1 MKPIDSNKNVW
12 SNYDFYV
19 LAYYISFRIEKSIAI
34 DIIDQFSIFFLTLCH
49 KYGFLLNSDK
59 SLSDLLEYYNN
70 KKDEINK
77 LGKHIPSLLD
87 IYTLSNE
94 TGGPRIYVSKM
105 HFWGLEGL
113 EYAFVLELAKYLRKY
128 EVSPFVSYYPD
139 DISKDTYY
147 PFRPL
152 QIMGSLPKIKEEQTF
167 VDFKF
172 NIISHLNI
180 WFETSRL
187 KEGIFYDNK
196 ILAYRNTPR
205 LNSFLRDLRQLV
217 DKYGGKWEFESE
229 GQLMHYNYGW
239 DYSFP
244 FESVYNDHCVPL
256 DGKIIYQE
264 DIDEGRIALPP
275 VDS

>member
-59 SLSDLLEYYNN
+59 SLSDLLQYYNN

-77 LGKHIPSLLD
+77 LGKHIPSILD
-87 IYTLSNE
+87 IYALSNE
-94 TGGPRIYVSKM
+94 LGGPAIYVNKM

-139 DISKDTYY
+139 DNSKDTFY

-152 QIMGSLPKIKEEQTF
+152 RIIGSVPKIKEEQTF

-172 NIISHLNI
+172 NIISHLSI

-187 KEGIFYDNK
+187 KEGVFHDNK

-229 GQLMHYNYGW
+229 GKLLHYNYGW

-264 DIDEGRIALPP
+264 DIDEGRITLPP
-275 VDS
+275 VAS

>member
-12 SNYDFYV
+12 SNYDYPV
-19 LAYYISFRIEKSIAI
+19 LTYNIYLEIEQSSAI
-34 DIIDQFSIFFLTLCH
+34 NIVDQFSKEFLVLSH

-59 SLSDLLEYYNN
+59 SLFDLLQYYNN

-87 IYTLSNE
+87 IYALSNE
-94 TGGPRIYVSKM
+94 PGGPAIYVNKM

-128 EVSPFVSYYPD
+128 EVSPFVSYSPD
-139 DISKDTYY
+139 DINNNKYY
-147 PFRPL
+147 PFYPL
-152 QIMGSLPKIKEEQTF
+152 DCNGLKPKIVLDQSIVNF
-167 VDFKF
+167 SFR
-172 NIISHLNI
+172 IASYLSI
-180 WFETSRL
+180 WFETTRTS
-187 KEGIFYDNK
+187 EGVFHDNK

-217 DKYGGKWEFESE
+217 DKYGCKWEFESE
-229 GQLMHYNYGW
+229 GKLLHYNYRW

-244 FESVYNDHCVPL
+244 FESVYNDHCIPL

-264 DIDEGRIALPP
+264 DIDEGRITLPP
-275 VDS
+275 VAS